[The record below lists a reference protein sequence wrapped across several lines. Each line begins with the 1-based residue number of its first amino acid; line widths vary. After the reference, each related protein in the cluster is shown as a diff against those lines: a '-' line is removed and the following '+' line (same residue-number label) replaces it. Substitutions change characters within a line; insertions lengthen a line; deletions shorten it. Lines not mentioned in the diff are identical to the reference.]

1 MNRAQRRASQYK
13 RAQQWDRNAVLSHPS
28 ASMNRIRLA
37 QTYTANDAAR
47 LSVDA
52 RMAWHKLTHGN
63 GTIEDFDVLAGMINT
78 TYVIAMDSDADEMV
92 QDIFDRAMGS
102 MAAMRARYERIG
114 KFGADAQALEHVPD
128 VLNAIDALLS
138 NITPMMAVDALQRS
152 MKLVDSGH
160 VIVPACFGEMA

>member
-1 MNRAQRRASQYK
+1 
-13 RAQQWDRNAVLSHPS
+13 
-28 ASMNRIRLA
+28 
-37 QTYTANDAAR
+37 
-47 LSVDA
+47 
-52 RMAWHKLTHGN
+52 
-63 GTIEDFDVLAGMINT
+63 
-78 TYVIAMDSDADEMV
+78 MDSDADEMV

-102 MAAMRARYERIG
+102 MAAMRARHERIG

-128 VLNAIDALLS
+128 VLNAIDQLLA